1 MAPIPPLSNGRYTLS
16 NTLGQG
22 GMATVYGAFD
32 TMLEVERAVKVLS
45 PALCSSDKLRRRF
58 LAEARAMA
66 KLRHPNIVTVF
77 DVGLDGETPYI
88 VMEKV
93 DGGSVMDLVE
103 QDGAQPP
110 DVAGHILLASL
121 AGLQASHDQGV
132 IHRDMKPHNLLIGT
146 DGTVKITDFGIAQL
160 NDTQSFTKT
169 GAVMGTLAYMPPEQR
184 DNAKGVGPTADVFA
198 SGASLYAILTGREPF
213 DIYNE
218 SLHDK
223 LFAGV
228 PAALRAVI
236 VRSCHYEPAARY
248 ASAEAM
254 AEALRGAMTSMG
266 IDIHPGLIVPL
277 NGEALP
283 HAFSTGARAAPPA
296 QPVHTTINPKET
308 WFTTHGERAQ
318 QQAFASVPESDG
330 RGFRRWAAGLALG
343 AAVVAIGL
351 VAGGSGDPISVDVEP
366 IQQSAPQP
374 TGDAPS
380 LPADPAGDAR
390 TEPLA
395 EAIPPPEA
403 AALEPPSEAV
413 AVVENAPASTPVARP
428 RASPPATPAPKKEP
442 MPPAPPAAVPP
453 VVEQT
458 AAQPPPPV
466 PDPPAAG
473 SMKVRVIPYDAAL
486 SVDGKAVRLSDG
498 SATLSVEPGLHVL
511 RFSTEGGR
519 YGEQT
524 VRVASGEEKR
534 VCWRFF
540 DDGRQGDCRQR

>member
-1 MAPIPPLSNGRYTLS
+1 MPPIPPLSNGRYTVS
-16 NTLGQG
+16 NTLGEG

-45 PALCSSDKLRRRF
+45 PALCSSDKLRGRF

-88 VMEKV
+88 VMEMV

-103 QDGAQPP
+103 RDGAQPP
-110 DVAGHILLASL
+110 DIAGHIMLASL

-228 PAALRAVI
+228 PSALRAVI
-236 VRSCHYEPAARY
+236 VRSCSYEPDARY
-248 ASAEAM
+248 ESAEAM

-266 IDIHPGLIVPL
+266 IDIHPGLVVPL
-277 NGEALP
+277 GGDSFSDVFRASAGPP
-283 HAFSTGARAAPPA
+283 HPS

-318 QQAFASVPESDG
+318 EQPFATAPDPNNREA
-330 RGFRRWAAGLALG
+330 RRWVLVFALSAAA
-343 AAVVAIGL
+343 VAIGVVGSSEWL
-351 VAGGSGDPISVDVEP
+351 VSVEADPVEQPAPAPALGEP
-366 IQQSAPQP
+366 IAP
-374 TGDAPS
+374 TRLVEDAPS
-380 LPADPAGDAR
+380 QPVAALPATVEPSAPDPSV
-390 TEPLA
+390 EPSV
-395 EAIPPPEA
+395 
-403 AALEPPSEAV
+403 EPP
-413 AVVENAPASTPVARP
+413 AVVEDAAPSAAVERPRTPLPSADPPKTEPAPA
-428 RASPPATPAPKKEP
+428 APS
-442 MPPAPPAAVPP
+442 AAVPP
-453 VVEQT
+453 AVQ
-458 AAQPPPPV
+458 
-466 PDPPAAG
+466 PAAPAAPEQPAVG

-486 SVDGKAVRLSDG
+486 SVDGKAVRLRDG
-498 SATLSVEPGLHVL
+498 SATLTVEPGPHVL

-519 YGEQT
+519 FGEQT